1 MYDPIMRVFTVLE
14 ILQARDYVTGAELAE
29 RLEVDLRTVQRYI
42 VRLKDEEAFALS
54 LGLRALRQIGLSAFA
69 PATESTLTKL
79 ERVMPESLRESI
91 RTVEDVVALE
101 PGPWVVSTSVE
112 CLVRAASAIRTG
124 KRIRFGYRS
133 HDGAASRRQIEPYG
147 VIHTDGRWYVI
158 GYCLSRR
165 ALRTFRLDR
174 ITDLEIRTAAFR
186 RPAEFDAQRYLH
198 EHMPFVQS
206 EYQID
211 VWIDMPLDEVERSVA
226 PWRILTE
233 ADGRGT
239 RLRCGRDRLEMLA
252 ALLLSL
258 GRRIVVHSP
267 AALRETFRQM
277 AGQALAAASAITA
290 GSEPSA
296 KVRSAKVR
304 AAKVTWGRRNH
315 MASPSCCMWSRS
327 RSSGEAVVKRRRSS
341 ATRSGGVLERRTQSS
356 KFMPRGLSL

>member
-42 VRLKDEEAFALS
+42 VRLKDLKIPIDSSRGVGGAYRLRPGFRLPPLLLTNEEAFALS

-69 PATESTLTKL
+69 PATERTLTKL
-79 ERVMPESLRESI
+79 ERVLPEKLRESI

-112 CLVRAASAIRTG
+112 YLVRAASAIRTG
-124 KRIRFGYRS
+124 RRIRFGYRS
-133 HDGAASRRQIEPYG
+133 HGGDASRRQVEPYG
-147 VIHTDGRWYVI
+147 VIHTDGRWYLI

-165 ALRTFRLDR
+165 AMRTFRLDR
-174 ITDLEIRTAAFR
+174 ITELEIRTATFR
-186 RPAEFDAQRYLH
+186 RPAGFDAQRYLH

-211 VWIDMPLDEVERSVA
+211 VWIDMPIEEVERSVA
-226 PWRILTE
+226 PWRIATE
-233 ADGRGT
+233 ADGGGT

-258 GRRIVVHSP
+258 GRRIVVRSP
-267 AALRETFRQM
+267 AELRQTFRRM
-277 AGQALAAASAITA
+277 ARQALEAAGVSALAS
-290 GSEPSA
+290 
-296 KVRSAKVR
+296 
-304 AAKVTWGRRNH
+304 
-315 MASPSCCMWSRS
+315 
-327 RSSGEAVVKRRRSS
+327 
-341 ATRSGGVLERRTQSS
+341 Q
-356 KFMPRGLSL
+356 